1 MNGSETSFDC
11 GMVLRCCSV
20 SSFDTSGDVRLGSLD
35 DVDVEEGELPLL
47 VISGLRMI
55 WECAD
60 DESVAVS
67 LGDASGVSDED
78 DESTVLSMR
87 FWLAGSLVVD
97 AGSVVVDE
105 DVSMRLRLMSLD
117 VCLVVV
123 FGLPRAGV

>member
-1 MNGSETSFDC
+1 MNVAETSFDC
-11 GMVLRCCSV
+11 GVVSRCGSV
-20 SSFDTSGDVRLGSLD
+20 SPFDTSGDVRLGSLD
-35 DVDVEEGELPLL
+35 DVDGEEEELPLL
-47 VISGLRMI
+47 VIAGLGKI

-67 LGDASGVSDED
+67 FGDASGVSDED
-78 DESTVLSMR
+78 DESNVLSMR
-87 FWLAGSLVVD
+87 FRLAGSVVVD
-97 AGSVVVDE
+97 AGSIVVDE